1 MANMVNERNA
11 QRWLTAAWR
20 LKETAAFV
28 SGAAGFALEQGDVKK
43 AVALQAL
50 ALNCARKSAWIYH
63 QIVVNCLPIAPNRHL
78 RFPRWNGWLKWF
90 FSEIFQERGAK

>member
-1 MANMVNERNA
+1 MVNEQNA

-28 SGAAGFALEQGDVKK
+28 SGAAGFALEQGDVKR

-63 QIVVNCLPIAPNRHL
+63 QIVVNCLPITPDRRYPH
-78 RFPRWNGWLKWF
+78 FPQWNGWLRWF
-90 FSEIFQERGAK
+90 FSEIFHEKGAK